1 MQRIAFP
8 LAVSLLAATA
18 SAQLQVVI
26 PAGMAT
32 AEGSTA
38 NAFPW
43 GRGGTGLLLQCV
55 YDSTHFTTQGITA
68 PIIITGL
75 KWRPNTNV
83 ALVASSYTAGCSVK
97 LSTSP
102 VDHTAVTNVFASNRG
117 ADLTTC
123 YSGVVSWGAQ
133 PAQVGP
139 TPFGISVPFQ
149 TNFLYDPALGDL
161 NIECDLP
168 VQTFTGTGPQLDV
181 HGTAGQV
188 LASRVFLS
196 TGYPTGTG
204 TIGLNHAVVVE
215 VTYIP
220 ATGLFASFNASV
232 TSGASPLAV
241 SFTSTSTSSAPGG
254 ITGYAWDFDGDS
266 VVDSTA
272 ANPTWTYAT
281 CGDYTVS
288 LTVTDGVNA
297 PNTQTRANYIRTDN
311 VTPSFTFAQPAPNV
325 IQFTDTSTPTPTSW
339 AWDFNGDNV
348 VDSTAQNP
356 IWLAPSPC
364 SPSQVSLTVNRLCK
378 GPFTTSQAL
387 VLSPST
393 LQTPF
398 VGGNGLSGVTTG
410 NTFDIQVTNPQGI
423 TICALSL
430 APYMTTPVVGTP
442 LACTVWVTDAAGGFA
457 ANHTN
462 AAVWRQVATGS
473 GTFLGGVFTAP
484 VPTPMVLS
492 NPIYLPAGTFGMAV
506 HMTAGSGLAYTTL
519 TGNVTYTGPD
529 FSITCG
535 NGKSAPFNAT
545 ANANRG
551 FNGRIHYST
560 AGPVGL
566 AGYGFFGAGCA
577 GTLGIPRVQ
586 NTSLPTIGG
595 TLNTTLTNLQ
605 AGVAVMVVGV
615 SNTVTGGVL
624 PLPLDLA
631 AFGAPGCRL
640 RVSLDVTD
648 TVIGAG
654 NTANWSFGVPNNPAF
669 IGFQLFNQAAS
680 LDTTNAFGFV
690 MSDAYAW
697 MVGI

>member
-1 MQRIAFP
+1 MHRIAFP
-8 LAVSLLAATA
+8 LAVSLLAAAA

-55 YDSTHFTTQGITA
+55 YDSSHFTTQGITQ

-102 VDHTAVTNVFASNRG
+102 VDHTAVSNIFANNRG

-123 YSGVVSWGAQ
+123 YSGVVSWAAQ
-133 PAQVGP
+133 PAQPGP

-149 TNFLYDPALGDL
+149 TNFFYDPAVGDL

-168 VQTFTGTGPQLDV
+168 VQTFSGAGPQLDV
-181 HGTAGQV
+181 HGTAGQA

-196 TGYPTGTG
+196 TGYPTGNG
-204 TIGLNHAVVVE
+204 TVGQNHAVVVE

-220 ATGLFASFNASV
+220 ATGLFANFNASV
-232 TSGASPLAV
+232 TGGASPLAV
-241 SFTSTSTSSAPGG
+241 SFTSSSISTAPGG
-254 ITGYAWDFDGDS
+254 ITGYAWDFDGDG
-266 VVDSTA
+266 VTDSTA
-272 ANPTWTYAT
+272 QNPTWTYAN
-281 CGDYTVS
+281 CGNYTVS

-297 PNTQTRANYIRTDN
+297 PNTQTRTNYIRTDE
-311 VTPSFTFAQPAPNV
+311 VTPSFTVSQPAPTV

-339 AWDFNGDNV
+339 AWDFDGDNV

-356 IWLAPSPC
+356 VWVAPSAC
-364 SPSQVSLTVNRLCK
+364 SAANVTLTVNRLCK
-378 GPFTTSQAL
+378 GPFTTSQGL

-393 LQTPF
+393 MTTTF
-398 VGGNGLSGVTTG
+398 TGGNGLTGVGSG

-430 APYMTTPVVGTP
+430 APYMATPSLGTP
-442 LACTVWVTDAAGGFA
+442 LACTVWVTDAPGGYA

-462 AAVWRQVATGS
+462 AAVWRQVATGA
-473 GTFLGGVFTAP
+473 GTFAGGVFTAP
-484 VPTPMVLS
+484 LPTPMTLS

-506 HMTAGSGLAYTTL
+506 HMTTGSGMAYTTL
-519 TGNVTYTGPD
+519 TAPATYAGPD
-529 FSITCG
+529 FVITAG
-535 NGKSAPFNAT
+535 NAKGAPFNAT

-551 FNGRIHYST
+551 VNCRIHYST
-560 AGPVGL
+560 ATNVGL

-595 TLNTTLTNLQ
+595 TLNTTLSNLQ

>member
-8 LAVSLLAATA
+8 LAVSLLAAAA

-55 YDSTHFTTQGITA
+55 YDSSHFTTQGITQ

-102 VDHTAVTNVFASNRG
+102 VDHTAVSNIFANNRG

-123 YSGVVSWGAQ
+123 YSGVVSWAAQ
-133 PAQVGP
+133 PAQPGP

-149 TNFLYDPALGDL
+149 TNFFYDPAGGDL

-168 VQTFTGTGPQLDV
+168 IQTFTGTGPQLDV
-181 HGTAGQV
+181 HGTAGQA

-196 TGYPTGTG
+196 TGYPTGNG
-204 TIGLNHAVVVE
+204 TIGQNHAVVVE
-215 VTYIP
+215 VTYIS
-220 ATGLFASFNASV
+220 ATGLFASFNANV

-241 SFTSTSTSSAPGG
+241 SFTSASITSAPGG
-254 ITGYAWDFDGDS
+254 ITSYAWDFDGDS

-311 VTPSFTFAQPAPNV
+311 VTPSFTVSQPAPTV
-325 IQFTDTSTPTPTSW
+325 VQFTDTSTPTPTSW
-339 AWDFNGDNV
+339 AWDFDGDNV

-356 IWLAPSPC
+356 VWVAPSAC
-364 SPSQVSLTVNRLCK
+364 SAANVTLTVNRLCK
-378 GPFTTSQAL
+378 GPFTTSQGL

-393 LQTPF
+393 LTTAF
-398 VGGNGLSGVTTG
+398 TGGNGLTGVGTG

-430 APYMTTPVVGTP
+430 APYMATPSVGTP
-442 LACTVWVTDAAGGFA
+442 LACTVWVTDAAGGYA

-473 GTFLGGVFTAP
+473 GTFAGGVFTAP
-484 VPTPMVLS
+484 VPTPMTLS

-506 HMTAGSGLAYTTL
+506 HMTAGSGMAYTTL
-519 TGNVTYTGPD
+519 TASATYAGPD
-529 FSITCG
+529 FVITAG
-535 NGKSAPFNAT
+535 NAKGAPFNTT

-551 FNGRIHYST
+551 VNCRIHYST
-560 AGPVGL
+560 ATNVGL

-577 GTLGIPRVQ
+577 GTLGIPRVE

>member
-1 MQRIAFP
+1 MPRCGR
-8 LAVSLLAATA
+8 ATA
-18 SAQLQVVI
+18 AANHGGA
-26 PAGMAT
+26 AGPPTRDA
-32 AEGSTA
+32 
-38 NAFPW
+38 
-43 GRGGTGLLLQCV
+43 
-55 YDSTHFTTQGITA
+55 
-68 PIIITGL
+68 

-102 VDHTAVTNVFASNRG
+102 VDHTAVTNVFANNRG

-133 PAQVGP
+133 PAQPGP

-149 TNFLYDPALGDL
+149 TNFFYDPAAGDL

-181 HGTAGQV
+181 HGTAGQA

-196 TGYPTGTG
+196 TGYPNGTG
-204 TIGLNHAVVVE
+204 TIGQNHAVVVE
-215 VTYIP
+215 VTYVA
-220 ATGLFASFNASV
+220 ATGLFASFNANV

-241 SFTSTSTSSAPGG
+241 SFTSTSITTAPGG
-254 ITGYAWDFDGDS
+254 ITSYAWDFDGDS
-266 VVDSTA
+266 VVDSTV
-272 ANPTWTYAT
+272 ANPTWNYAT

-297 PNTQTRANYIRTDN
+297 PNTQTRANYIRTDD
-311 VTPSFTFAQPAPNV
+311 VTPSFTVSQPAPTV
-325 IQFTDTSTPTPTSW
+325 VQFTDTSTPTPTSW
-339 AWDFNGDNV
+339 AWDFDGDNI

-356 IWLAPSPC
+356 IWVAPSAC
-364 SPSQVSLTVNRLCK
+364 AASQVTLTVNRLCK
-378 GPFTTSQAL
+378 GPFATSQGL

-393 LQTPF
+393 LTTTF
-398 VGGNGLSGVTTG
+398 TGGNGLSGVGSG

-430 APYMTTPVVGTP
+430 APLMTTPSVGTP
-442 LACTVWVTDAAGGFA
+442 LACTVWVTDAPGGYA
-457 ANHTN
+457 SNHTN
-462 AAVWRQVATGS
+462 AAVWRQVATGT
-473 GTFLGGVFTAP
+473 GTFAGGVSTAP
-484 VPTPMVLS
+484 VPTPMTLS

-506 HMTAGSGLAYTTL
+506 HMTAGSGVAYTTL
-519 TGNVTYTGPD
+519 TAPATYAGPD
-529 FSITCG
+529 FVITAG

-545 ANANRG
+545 VNVNRG
-551 FNGRIHYST
+551 INCRIHYST
-560 AGPVGL
+560 ATNVGL

-648 TVIGAG
+648 TVIGAS